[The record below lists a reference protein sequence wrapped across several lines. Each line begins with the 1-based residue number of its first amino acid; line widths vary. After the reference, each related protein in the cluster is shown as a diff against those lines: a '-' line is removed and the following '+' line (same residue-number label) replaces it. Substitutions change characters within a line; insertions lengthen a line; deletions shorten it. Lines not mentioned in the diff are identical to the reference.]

1 MSTTAPPAASPLPA
15 TGASAARAP
24 GSRLRHWLPPLL
36 AGLLLLV
43 TAAGV
48 LWLNWRGEVS
58 HRMEVQVADTLWVKQ
73 SLEFQLRHHEE
84 TLRELATGWRQGR
97 VGPTEFAAKARSM
110 LATNH
115 ELVRIALYDGDGQ
128 AVAIEETRALDAG
141 AIETE
146 LSTYARRRGSELYA
160 GPNDI
165 GGQQL
170 LTLAVPAVG
179 KREGTLVLEASLDGL
194 LQEVVP
200 WWFARNNEVALA
212 NSFGDPLAVRRATS
226 PARGNYR
233 HQTPLEMPGVALTLV
248 TDSTEDTPRLLPSL
262 MSASVVGLSLT
273 LLASL
278 VLLWRDNTRRAD
290 AERRLS
296 EQLSFRQAM
305 DNSLMTGLRARDLSG
320 RVTYV
325 NPAFCKMVGYAPEE
339 LLGRSWPMPYHDP
352 ERDRV
357 SRARFAQVLDGT
369 LPASEFESVF
379 VHRDGR
385 RVHVLIH
392 EAPLIDARGRRTG
405 WMSSVHDITE
415 RRRVEELSRQQQE
428 KLQATARLV
437 TMGEVASTLSHELN
451 QPLSAITAYATGCLN
466 LVPEDEGDG
475 EFSLRSTL
483 EKIQRQAARA
493 GQIIRSVHDFVRRR
507 EPAKTRCRIEEV
519 IDATLPLVQM
529 QARKLGIAVE
539 TRIAAELPTI
549 DADPVMLEQVL
560 LNLARN
566 AMEAMAPMPA
576 PRRKLEIAAEP
587 RDAGIELAVV
597 DHGPGIAPAD
607 AERLFTPFFSTKAE
621 GMGMG
626 LNICRTAI
634 EFHRGRIWHE
644 ATAGGGTT
652 FRFTL
657 QP

>member
-1 MSTTAPPAASPLPA
+1 MSSSAPPLNAATVPPG
-15 TGASAARAP
+15 TGSRAY

-36 AGLLLLV
+36 AGVLLIA
-43 TAAGV
+43 TAVGV
-48 LWLNWRGEVS
+48 LWVNWRGEVS
-58 HRMEVQVADTLWVKQ
+58 NRMEAQVADTLWVKQ
-73 SLEFQLRHHEE
+73 GIEFQLRHHEE
-84 TLRELATGWRQGR
+84 ALRDLASAWQQGR
-97 VGPTEFAAKARSM
+97 IGPAEFSVKARSM

-115 ELVRIALYDGDGQ
+115 ELMRIALLDRDGKQIAAEQTRAID
-128 AVAIEETRALDAG
+128 AAAIES
-141 AIETE
+141 E
-146 LSTYARRRGSELYA
+146 LAVFARRRGSELYA
-160 GPNDI
+160 GPNEI
-165 GGQQL
+165 GDQQL
-170 LTLAVPAVG
+170 LTLAVPALG
-179 KREGTLVLEASLDGL
+179 GREATLVLEASLEGL
-194 LQEVVP
+194 LNEVVP
-200 WWFARNNEVALA
+200 WWFARNNEIGFA
-212 NSFGDPLAVRRATS
+212 NSFGDALTMRHATS

-233 HQTPLEMPGVALTLV
+233 HQTPLEMPGISLLLV
-248 TDSTEDTPRLLPSL
+248 TDSTEDTPHVLPSL
-262 MSASVVGLSLT
+262 LSASVVGLSLT

-278 VLLWRDNTRRAD
+278 VLLWRDNTRRAE

-325 NPAFCKMVGYAPEE
+325 NPAFCKMVGYTSEE

-352 ERDRV
+352 DRDRL

-385 RVHVLIH
+385 RVHVLLH

-405 WMSSVHDITE
+405 WMSSVLDITE
-415 RRRVEELSRQQQE
+415 RRRVEELIRQQQE

-466 LVPEDEGDG
+466 LVPEDDADG

-507 EPAKTRCRIEEV
+507 EPAKQRCRIDEM
-519 IDATLPLVQM
+519 IAATLPLVNL

-539 TRIAAELPTI
+539 TRIAPDLPLI
-549 DADPVMLEQVL
+549 DADAVMLEQVL

-566 AMEAMAPMPA
+566 AMEAMATLPA
-576 PRRKLEIAAEP
+576 PRRRLEIVAGP
-587 RDAGIELAVV
+587 RDAGIEIAVI
-597 DHGPGIAPAD
+597 DHGSGIAPAD
-607 AERLFTPFFSTKAE
+607 AARLFTPFFSTKAE

-634 EFHRGRIWHE
+634 EFHRGRLWHE
-644 ATAGGGTT
+644 ATDGGGTT

>member
-1 MSTTAPPAASPLPA
+1 MSTPVTPSAAPPMNWRRQ
-15 TGASAARAP
+15 GW
-24 GSRLRHWLPPLL
+24 RLRHWLPPLL
-36 AGLLLLV
+36 AGLLLLA
-43 TAAGV
+43 TAAGI
-48 LWLNWRGEVS
+48 LWINWRSEVS
-58 HRMEVQVADTLWVKQ
+58 HRLEAQVADTLWVKQ
-73 SLEFQLRHHEE
+73 SIEFQLRHHEE
-84 TLRELATGWRQGR
+84 ALRELATGWHQGR
-97 VGPTEFAAKARSM
+97 IGPKEFATKARSM
-110 LATNH
+110 LSTNH
-115 ELVRIALYDGDGQ
+115 ELVRIALYDADGH
-128 AVAIEETRALDAG
+128 AVAVEQTRGLDTA

-146 LSTYARRRGSELYA
+146 LAMYARRRGGELYG
-160 GPNDI
+160 GPNEI
-165 GGQQL
+165 GGQEL
-170 LTLAVPAVG
+170 LTLAVPAIG
-179 KREGTLVLEASLDGL
+179 GREGTLVLEASLEGL
-194 LQEVVP
+194 LQESVP
-200 WWFARNNEVALA
+200 WWFARNNEVGFA
-212 NSFGDPLAVRRATS
+212 NGFGELIAVRRAPA
-226 PARGNYR
+226 PARGHYR
-233 HQTPLEMPGVALTLV
+233 HQTPLEAVGVSLLLV
-248 TDSTEDTPRLLPSL
+248 TDSTEDTPRVLPSL
-262 MSASVVGLSLT
+262 MSVTVVVLTLT

-278 VLLWRDNTRRAD
+278 VLLWRDKARRAE
-290 AERRLS
+290 AERRLQ

-320 RVTYV
+320 RITYV
-325 NPAFCKMVGYAPEE
+325 NPAFCRMVGYSPEE

-379 VHRDGR
+379 VHRNGR
-385 RVHVLIH
+385 RVQVLIH

-405 WMSSVHDITE
+405 WMSSVLDITE
-415 RRRVEELSRQQQE
+415 RKHVEEVNRQQQE
-428 KLQATARLV
+428 ALQATARLV

-466 LVPEDEGDG
+466 LVAHDEDDG
-475 EFSLRSTL
+475 EFSLRATL

-507 EPAKTRCRIEEV
+507 EPEKTRCQIREV
-519 IDATLPLVQM
+519 IDTTLPLVQM
-529 QARKLGIAVE
+529 QARKLGVAVE
-539 TRIAAELPTI
+539 TRVATELPAI

-566 AMEAMAPMPA
+566 AMEAMASQPPL
-576 PRRKLEIAAEP
+576 RRKLEIAAVP
-587 RDAGIELAVV
+587 HDAGVEVAVI
-597 DHGPGIAPAD
+597 DHGTGIAPAD

-644 ATAGGGTT
+644 PTEGGGTT

-657 QP
+657 QS